1 MAQDKR
7 VFTGGMDK
15 DSDPRLIKNG
25 DYRDAL
31 NIRNISSSD
40 STSGSVENIEG
51 NTIVPNQ
58 KFIDETTQVIEVTPI
73 DNGNF
78 EFIELESNQTFK
90 SQKLIFSNKES
101 AGTPYSLEIAY
112 LDSAVGFNEGL
123 NSFISIG
130 SVYNWIGNVDQKKT
144 SQILYEM
151 FGPGSPLSSFTIPD
165 ITTGNSITIQA
176 ELNFEEN
183 TALSGN
189 TFIVTL
195 KTTQAGSDFLI
206 QAYGGQSG
214 INAGGEPFAS
224 SGSDFSINDTEDL
237 GDGIEVNYEE
247 SFDSVVGV
255 DTNVDDDDV
264 VFGGATPIPV
274 GATEYELS
282 IEGSQPINN
291 STEPDNNVNIFSWT
305 QVGEGDSPD
314 DYLVE
319 TFLDLDEIKNNFGSG
334 GDFAFDA
341 NQDSFSQAFTDAIS
355 EDKFN
360 HVLIDGGAG
369 STTTVGLIKT
379 DFSSNTKLEGL
390 NSGGARNNSG
400 SVAYSQLEYYYN
412 NTEVVEGDGFS
423 ISQGTLTFSGE
434 DVLADNSYILKSPII
449 RNKNYK
455 ISFTVNGL
463 EAIGKSFTLKSGNTD
478 IGTSNSNGN
487 NEFLFTPSG
496 NSSVIYLSFDSN
508 FSASDSFTITNL
520 RLFLEDVPVSKL
532 SIKLACLNTF
542 KFNLAFATSES
553 ELRDSLSRGNYDIKK
568 DSWYPGTSIEL
579 VNRSFGEGETG
590 PTGVDLIG
598 LQASLD
604 AALATIDDLNLQITN
619 LKSSH
624 DAELASLN
632 LQLADATDNADQIT
646 IELDTANQLN
656 TVLQNNLSQIYT
668 SYTTLVNTTNNLTG
682 GTITPVVPLA
692 EVAGSLSIINS
703 ALTAYS
709 DSITSTDSVLAQQV
723 QTLTEQ
729 NDDLTAELHAIA
741 VQLSDTDE
749 AVVNISGAITKLQS
763 DLNTANISIRE
774 LNVQIDAITP
784 EDGVSQA
791 DVDAVQE
798 LLDAVVPED
807 GITQADVDAIQSQ
820 LDAVI
825 AGAELAAAAA
835 ATALLAAQD
844 NLADEATILSL
855 TTERDD
861 ALAEVAVQEAL
872 VKSAQD
878 SLNTAIE
885 TNLSLNAVNISLTAQ
900 LAQYNAVGLE
910 DGISQADV
918 DAAVAG
924 ANVISALA
932 LANLQDDLD
941 AAEENNGVSDATI
954 ASLNTQLDDA
964 KQQAA
969 DALIAEA
976 TDLETIFLQSQATIS
991 DLRTN
996 YNEQK
1001 IKLEEVKTES
1011 LSSDVRT
1018 RISQQIGIL
1027 NSQVDFIDDYN
1038 ASKPTDTVSSFS
1050 DFSDASTT
1058 NLTATGD
1065 ASIDYSNPSGADL
1078 NYTST
1083 SGHIFFDNRDNSFLP
1098 IYSGKTVTVS
1108 IKFSSI
1114 VGSFLVRVFRNHSQG
1129 AHSFNLID
1137 TSEGKNPGVSNTDT
1151 LTFTFNS
1158 GENFQ
1163 SIKISPLN
1171 LRDHSGV
1178 IESFSVSYLSDD
1190 GLVVTRPNIINISTL
1205 FSNLATN
1212 NLDLSDEPLIDAL
1225 DEYADEVTLLNDNV
1239 NIYTTTLGALHN
1251 NLSSLQTA
1259 TQDSINELGIISS
1272 ISQAD
1277 IDEAVSN
1284 FNSEEF
1290 TLTQQIES
1298 LTNLVTLLTQ
1308 QIEEFEPEAGES
1320 DKWLFTFNGGIPM
1333 HITDHGGGT
1342 TDDYGDWWL
1351 KIKST
1356 SGLTK
1361 DSPFSITND
1370 LIKTHISYDEDAMFL
1385 PIVNFK
1391 TATSKFLRN
1400 LEPSDVQFISAGTS
1414 RLLKFAIQLQNYNS
1428 HDGNIVSYNENL
1440 IDANDNFISP
1450 PSSFIFP
1457 FSLESTTSYLKITIL
1472 NQDFNDLHETND
1484 LNQKFIKNQ
1493 GEQSL
1498 HTNTDFLNQEN
1509 VTSGLQVKI
1518 ETLDSNSEWEF
1529 TVLNSLNTTSLTIND
1544 PTKVLNV
1551 ANDNTRNK
1559 YTWST
1564 ISNRYPI
1571 ANSLNYKIYFEQLQ
1585 QSSSSS
1591 IDNDSSQSRSSSVE
1605 SFVSRASLPSYS
1617 MASVKPSEALIYP
1630 SRSSDII
1637 LNKSRD
1643 RAPNLSSYNLGAKK
1657 YIKNTLL
1664 QKTIVKSNL
1673 SSKYSCIGTYEDK
1686 PKNSIYYLV
1695 HDNSSNNYDC
1705 ILEYSLIDDK
1715 VRTVYQDGRVGS
1727 DGLTENI
1734 LNFSNDKA
1742 ITGVNK
1748 IDDILYWTDD
1758 LNRPRK
1764 INVELAKK
1772 NEVNIDNALKFEEIY
1787 YNGNSSSAFIT
1798 YDDSSLKNKFRIGD
1812 VIYTQAIS
1820 GGPTSYNGYAK
1831 VTGIVRKMGSGVKFT
1846 TTNNSNQVTSSSDL
1860 SNVLD
1865 PGEFIGIMF
1874 ENFPYYYQVESISG
1888 TTITTVQ
1895 PVIFTV
1901 NNTSPLSLPNENNAG
1916 ALLTDCPF
1924 LESFSEL
1931 PGILMFADPSDAY
1944 SPLISFGGYEDKM
1957 RYLDVIK
1964 HQPYNRPIITPE
1976 TDSSYKHNNI
1986 LDNLFQFKYRYVHHD
2001 NENTSYS
2008 GISDVIIDD
2017 EFARNTPL
2025 KFSEYSKTANNL
2037 KVGYVDAISDV
2048 KKIEIVARKGND
2060 GEFFLVD
2067 TVQNNFI
2074 KYLKVLKNELIVGP
2088 EFYFDVTSSKIN
2100 FKNNGV
2106 YPFVDKAESDKLFDA
2121 VPKLAK
2127 AQTIISDNRLTYG
2140 NILEGYDNTPLV
2152 MKSSFETDGKPKIE
2166 TTESSFL
2173 VYGNKTST
2181 SASDIITDLEAIGT
2195 SAAANTVVATELTGT
2210 SEPNIWE
2217 SGSGKNC
2224 KMHFYIDFD
2233 GMDLNDENS
2242 QHLDID
2248 IGFEVHRRSSAV
2260 DLIDGKSKK
2269 RAARFA
2275 MNIDI
2280 TGFDSINQVRNEIIS
2295 QFEADNWEGGTRMH
2309 DGDPGEANMEDCSKD
2324 EGGESQIQCSLSG
2337 ATRIDV
2343 YWKQKDNKDDPNGAG
2358 AVSWG
2363 DWERVKQKAK
2373 VKFLSGAPGIS
2384 SFKTGAFHD
2393 FGIAYFD
2400 ETNRCSF
2407 VNTSPDFGNVPLQD
2421 EFEDE
2426 EVSVNLNGTRLY
2438 NKFPTEIGPELGQ
2451 SSGVKFEIY
2460 NRPPKWAT
2468 SYQFVYA
2475 GNTSVD
2481 EFMQVTIPHVIP
2493 GSGGGDTQMYLSL
2506 QSLKSHK
2513 SSYTESTSSL
2523 VDFDVA
2529 DGDRIRFISCKIGN
2543 ERKRFTTYLDF
2554 EITGFDLYSEED
2566 QNVDGN
2572 PIDVPTGAGGFYITI
2587 PNPGSQTVELDDGS
2601 TVSLNHSGFSLDGS
2615 GYDLL
2620 IAEIYRPRKTQ
2631 SPENLVYN
2639 EIGDRYA
2646 IGSAGTPQRYHD
2658 GDTAQNPDY
2667 FTSKEVNTEVSLV
2680 PAVIRID
2687 SGDVYMKARTMF
2699 TIKDGSTFESFACE
2713 DYFLNDFHHTNHY
2726 DKGRINVINTNAAER
2741 RLDTSVYYSETYSST
2756 GSINGLS
2763 SFNLA
2768 NVPYFDYNK
2777 EFGSIQSLKNSDNDL
2792 IIFHE
2797 SKVGRVLVKSDILN
2811 TASGT
2816 GLVSLS
2822 NEVISNYANLYSG
2835 QFGCGLN
2842 PESIVRH
2849 GNKFYFAD
2857 IKRGAVLRLSAD
2869 GLTVISDYGMKDYF
2883 RDIGEMYIKYNPDK
2897 IKTFE
2902 DSNINK
2908 DGSPYLLIGGYD
2920 PKYDEYVLTIP
2931 TIESPRGAYNSGNS
2945 SNANKW
2951 SESISNW
2958 DNVTSLVNLST
2969 DETIFNAVTLAFS
2982 EGTNR
2987 WTSFYSFIPEFYSK
3001 INKQFVSF
3009 KQGRIYRHNDS
3020 DVYSRG
3026 NSDFNKFY
3034 GHNNLSYIDFVFN
3047 AEPSSVKTYNA
3058 IGLESDTKFITGM
3071 FTNMGQYYGNYDDVI
3086 TTSISFKKVDGIIYL
3101 DGSNKIVGTN
3111 TRFYESVSPGD
3122 LVRVFGYTKKD
3133 YLGKDFIV
3141 SKVISNNLIEVNE
3154 PTQMKAKNSYML
3166 VIDYKSKEGIQ
3177 YSDIPFAGSSYDSM
3191 LDENQFG
3198 DGSEIQGVGSA
3209 SSFSELNNN
3218 VTLTG
3223 SLLNVVDIN
3232 NTMNSIDMISG
3243 AEYAIFSISNN
3254 SNFNVLYSDNSLQT
3268 SDNYVGS
3275 VFKYNF
3281 TQIPTGEV
3289 KVIPTT
3295 YKLYLKQTDNK
3306 TVFLGYI
3313 YASSTSSLS
3322 FLKSP
3327 NYNDVDPTKGFLF
3340 VVKSGSVEG
3349 ERMKGS
3355 YMRTILATN
3364 SQQSKSKFNLYAA
3377 NADIDKSELSNR

>member
-1 MAQDKR
+1 
-7 VFTGGMDK
+7 
-15 DSDPRLIKNG
+15 
-25 DYRDAL
+25 
-31 NIRNISSSD
+31 
-40 STSGSVENIEG
+40 
-51 NTIVPNQ
+51 
-58 KFIDETTQVIEVTPI
+58 
-73 DNGNF
+73 
-78 EFIELESNQTFK
+78 
-90 SQKLIFSNKES
+90 
-101 AGTPYSLEIAY
+101 
-112 LDSAVGFNEGL
+112 
-123 NSFISIG
+123 
-130 SVYNWIGNVDQKKT
+130 
-144 SQILYEM
+144 M

-176 ELNFEEN
+176 ELDFEEN

-189 TFIVTL
+189 IFTVTL
-195 KTTQAGSDFLI
+195 KTTQAGSEFLF
-206 QAYGGQSG
+206 QAYGGQLG
-214 INAGGEPFAS
+214 INAGGESLAIAS
-224 SGSDFSINDTEDL
+224 NNFSIGDTETL
-237 GDGIEVNYEE
+237 GDGIQVDYEV

-282 IEGSQPINN
+282 IEGVQPTDN
-291 STEPDNNVNIFSWT
+291 SIEPENNVNIFSWT

-379 DFSSNTKLEGL
+379 DFSSNTKLEGI

-423 ISQGTLTFSGE
+423 ISEGTLTFSGE

-449 RNKNYK
+449 RNKSYK
-455 ISFTVNGL
+455 ILFTVNGL

-478 IGTSNSNGN
+478 IGTSNSNGS
-487 NEFLFTPSG
+487 NEFLFTSSG

-542 KFNLAFATSES
+542 KFNLAFAASES
-553 ELRDSLSRGNYDIKK
+553 ELRDSLSGGNYDNKI
-568 DSWYPGTSIEL
+568 DIWYPGTSIEL
-579 VNRSFGEGETG
+579 VNRSFGGGETG
-590 PTGVDLIG
+590 PTGVDLSE
-598 LQASLD
+598 LQASLLEAQETIVGLELEITNLNSD
-604 AALATIDDLNLQITN
+604 HTAALAELQTKLDL
-619 LKSSH
+619 
-624 DAELASLN
+624 
-632 LQLADATDNADQIT
+632 ATDDAAQIA
-646 IELDTANQLN
+646 IELDAAVAANTALA
-656 TVLQNNLSQIYT
+656 TNLGQIYT
-668 SYTTLVNTTNNLTG
+668 SYTTLVNTTNDLTG
-682 GTITPVVPLA
+682 GLITAQSNVTALA
-692 EVAGSLSIINS
+692 LSQINE

-709 DSITSTDSVLAQQV
+709 DSVTSTNSELAQQV
-723 QTLTEQ
+723 ESLTQENTLLNQ
-729 NDDLTAELHAIA
+729 QLDDIA
-741 VQLSDTDE
+741 LQLSDTDE
-749 AVVNISGAITKLQS
+749 AVVNISDAISQLQS
-763 DLNTANISIRE
+763 DLDRANIRINE
-774 LNVQIDAITP
+774 LNDNIAAITP
-784 EDGVSQA
+784 EDGITQA
-791 DVDAVQE
+791 DVDAVQA

-807 GITQADVDAIQSQ
+807 GITQANVDAVEQQ
-820 LDAVI
+820 LADAI
-825 AGAELAAAAA
+825 KAAEDAAEAAAAA
-835 ATALLAAQD
+835 LLEAQD
-844 NLADEATILSL
+844 NSVTDAEEIDRLQGLL
-855 TTERDD
+855 DD
-861 ALAEVAVQEAL
+861 ANEEVSIQEGLVNTAALALNAQIEANGTLDDLNTQLEAEVADLQL
-872 VKSAQD
+872 VI
-878 SLNTAIE
+878 LEN
-885 TNLSLNAVNISLTAQ
+885 
-900 LAQYNAVGLE
+900 GL
-910 DGISQADV
+910 SQADV
-918 DAAVAG
+918 DAAVAA
-924 ANVISALA
+924 ANVISAEA
-932 LANLQDDLD
+932 LAALQDDLD
-941 AAEENNGVSDATI
+941 TAEANNGVSDATI
-954 ASLNTQLDDA
+954 ASLETELDSV
-964 KQQAA
+964 KLQAA
-969 DALIAEA
+969 NALIAQA
-976 TDLETIFLQSQATIS
+976 SDIETIFLESQDTIS
-991 DLRTN
+991 NLTTN
-996 YNEQK
+996 YNNQK

-1011 LSSDVRT
+1011 LSSDVST
-1018 RISQQIGIL
+1018 RISEQIGIL
-1027 NSQVDFIDDYN
+1027 NSQVGLISDYN
-1038 ASKPTDTVSSFS
+1038 ASKPTTIDTVNNDN
-1050 DFSDASTT
+1050 DFSDSLSS
-1058 NLTATGD
+1058 NLIVRRGQ
-1065 ASIDYSNPSGADL
+1065 IDYNNPIGADITHTGGNAIL
-1078 NYTST
+1078 VFNNLSR
-1083 SGHIFFDNRDNSFLP
+1083 IIPNS
-1098 IYSGKTVTVS
+1098 KTVTINFQFSTLGLYS
-1108 IKFSSI
+1108 IYTLYVIRRAEDGTIYYNRIHLSNNS
-1114 VGSFLVRVFRNHSQG
+1114 
-1129 AHSFNLID
+1129 
-1137 TSEGKNPGVSNTDT
+1137 TSYQIGNTNSHT
-1151 LTFTFNS
+1151 VTFNS
-1158 GENFQ
+1158 GAEGFDE
-1163 SIKISPLN
+1163 ILLYKTADGADVISKFN
-1171 LRDHSGV
+1171 
-1178 IESFSVSYLSDD
+1178 VSYVGLS
-1190 GLVVTRPNIINISTL
+1190 VTTTDIIDISTL
-1205 FSNLATN
+1205 FSSLATGNLSLN
-1212 NLDLSDEPLIDAL
+1212 NDALIDAL
-1225 DEYADEVTLLNDNV
+1225 DENHQADIEILNANV
-1239 NIYTTTLGALHN
+1239 VNYTTTLGALHD
-1251 NLSSLQTA
+1251 NLSSLQIA
-1259 TQDSINELGIISS
+1259 TQASINELGIISS

-1277 IDEAVSN
+1277 IDEAVLN
-1284 FNSEEF
+1284 FNSDEF
-1290 TLTQQIES
+1290 TLTQQIQS
-1298 LTNLVTLLTQ
+1298 LSDLVTLLTQ
-1308 QIEEFEPEAGES
+1308 QIDSLEPRGN
-1320 DKWLFTFNGGIPM
+1320 KWLFTLSGGAPVEKSIDFSDTKYQNLYLR
-1333 HITDHGGGT
+1333 ITNSNTDYTPSINALGGDLSGSINLNLSRAT
-1342 TDDYGDWWL
+1342 TGYSDGREQAKVGVGSNQFL
-1351 KIKST
+1351 T
-1356 SGLTK
+1356 SGSDLVSFTSDLSKYEGITIIDEDFQNISSGDVMQSPISFKPTFVDSEGNTVQLDITLLNYDISNLIAFAPYTSGTQYIAVNRGNVNLTRETSYLTNEGI
-1361 DSPFSITND
+1361 DNGYQFTVQDVNEVGGWEFSIVDFQGNSLKEFSNID
-1370 LIKTHISYDEDAMFL
+1370 QESFGILVDSNEDYSWNFSNVNHISYSTSANYQLHFEQIEVED
-1385 PIVNFK
+1385 
-1391 TATSKFLRN
+1391 
-1400 LEPSDVQFISAGTS
+1400 
-1414 RLLKFAIQLQNYNS
+1414 
-1428 HDGNIVSYNENL
+1428 
-1440 IDANDNFISP
+1440 
-1450 PSSFIFP
+1450 
-1457 FSLESTTSYLKITIL
+1457 
-1472 NQDFNDLHETND
+1472 
-1484 LNQKFIKNQ
+1484 
-1493 GEQSL
+1493 
-1498 HTNTDFLNQEN
+1498 
-1509 VTSGLQVKI
+1509 
-1518 ETLDSNSEWEF
+1518 NSETENN
-1529 TVLNSLNTTSLTIND
+1529 NS
-1544 PTKVLNV
+1544 
-1551 ANDNTRNK
+1551 A
-1559 YTWST
+1559 
-1564 ISNRYPI
+1564 
-1571 ANSLNYKIYFEQLQ
+1571 
-1585 QSSSSS
+1585 
-1591 IDNDSSQSRSSSVE
+1591 QSRSSSVE

-1673 SSKYSCIGTYEDK
+1673 SSEYSCIGTYEDK

-1695 HDNSSNNYDC
+1695 HDNSSNHYDC

-1787 YNGNSSSAFIT
+1787 YNGSSSSAFIS
-1798 YDDSSLKNKFRIGD
+1798 YNDSSLKNDFRIGD

-1831 VTGIVRKMGSGVKFT
+1831 VTGIVRKMGSSVKFS

-1860 SNVLD
+1860 SNILD

-1874 ENFPYYYQVESISG
+1874 NNFPYYYQVESISG

-1895 PVIFTV
+1895 PVVFTV
-1901 NNTSPLSLPNENNAG
+1901 NDTSPLSLPNGNNAG

-1931 PGILMFADPSDAY
+1931 PGILMFADPSDSY

-1964 HQPYNRPIITPE
+1964 HQPYNRPSITPE

-2074 KYLKVLKNELIVGP
+2074 KYLKVLKNELIIVP
-2088 EFYFDVTSSKIN
+2088 EFYFDVTLSKIN

-2152 MKSSFETDGKPKIE
+2152 MRSSFETDGKPKIE
-2166 TTESSFL
+2166 TTESSLL

-2181 SASDIITDLEAIGT
+2181 SASDIITDLIATGA
-2195 SAAANTVVATELTGT
+2195 SAANTVVATELTGT

-2217 SGSGKNC
+2217 SGGGKNC

-2248 IGFEVHRRSSAV
+2248 IGFEVHRRSSVV

-2295 QFEADNWEGGTRMH
+2295 QFEANNWEGGTRMH

-2358 AVSWG
+2358 ADSWG

-2426 EVSVNLNGTRLY
+2426 EVPVNLNGTRLY

-2506 QSLKSHK
+2506 QSLKNHK

-2554 EITGFDLYSEED
+2554 EITGFDVYQSDTPAGED
-2566 QNVDGN
+2566 TQ
-2572 PIDVPTGAGGFYITI
+2572 PITTGAGEGGFYITM

-2646 IGSAGTPQRYHD
+2646 IGNAGTSQRYHN

-2667 FTSKEVNTEVSLV
+2667 FISKEVNTEVSLV

-2713 DYFLNDFHHTNHY
+2713 DYFLNDFHNTNHY
-2726 DKGRINVINTNAAER
+2726 DRGRINVINTNAAER

-2849 GNKFYFAD
+2849 GKKFYFAD

-2902 DSNINK
+2902 DSDVDK

-3086 TTSISFKKVDGIIYL
+3086 TTSISFKKVDGTIYL

-3122 LVRVFGYTKKD
+3122 LVRVFGYIKRD

-3154 PTQMKAKNSYML
+3154 PTQMKVKNSYML

-3209 SSFSELNNN
+3209 SSVSELNNN

-3313 YASSTSSLS
+3313 YASSTTSLS

>member
-7 VFTGGMDK
+7 IFTGGMDK

-58 KFIDETTQVIEVTPI
+58 KFIDEETQVIEVTPI
-73 DNGNF
+73 PGGNS
-78 EFIELESNQTFK
+78 EFIELDSNQTFQ
-90 SQKLIFSNKES
+90 SQKLIFSDKEGIN
-101 AGTPYSLEIAY
+101 APYSHQLYY
-112 LDSAVGFNEGL
+112 LDYTT
-123 NSFISIG
+123 NSFVAIG
-130 SVYNWIGNVDQKKT
+130 DTYNWIGNANQKKT

-151 FGPGSPLSSFTIPD
+151 FGPGSPLASFTIPD

-176 ELNFEEN
+176 ELDFEEN

-195 KTTQAGSDFLI
+195 KTTQAGGLFLF
-206 QAYGGQSG
+206 QSYGGITG
-214 INAGGEPFAS
+214 INAGGDPLAVS
-224 SGSDFSINDTEDL
+224 SNNFLISDTDVLGSSVQVE
-237 GDGIEVNYEE
+237 YE
-247 SFDSVVGV
+247 FDYNSVVGV

-264 VFGGATPIPV
+264 VFGGAIPIPV
-274 GATEYELS
+274 GATEYELI
-282 IEGSQPINN
+282 IEGSQPTDD

-314 DYLVE
+314 DFLVE

-341 NQDSFSQAFTDAIS
+341 NQDSFSQAFTDAII

-379 DFSSNTKLEGL
+379 DFSSNTKLEGI

-412 NTEVVEGDGFS
+412 NNEVVEGDGFS

-449 RNKNYK
+449 RNKSYK

-478 IGTSNSNGN
+478 IGNSTLNGS

-520 RLFLEDVPVSKL
+520 RLFLEDVSVSKL

-553 ELRDSLSRGNYDIKK
+553 ELRDSLSNGKYDIKK

-579 VNRSFGEGETG
+579 VNRSFGGGETG
-590 PTGVDLIG
+590 PTGVDLSE

-604 AALATIDDLNLQITN
+604 AALETIDSLGLQITN
-619 LKSSH
+619 LSSDH
-624 DAELASLN
+624 ATELADLN
-632 LQLADATDNADQIT
+632 QQLATANANAAQIA
-646 IELDTANQLN
+646 IELAAAQDANTALA
-656 TVLQNNLSQIYT
+656 TNLGQIYT

-682 GTITPVVPLA
+682 GLITAQSSVTVLA
-692 EVAGSLSIINS
+692 LSQINE

-709 DSITSTDSVLAQQV
+709 DSITSTDSELALEVQNLTQQN
-723 QTLTEQ
+723 TLLNQ
-729 NDDLTAELHAIA
+729 QLDAIA
-741 VQLSDTDE
+741 VQLSGTDE
-749 AVVNISGAITKLQS
+749 AVVNILGAITKLQN

-774 LNVQIDAITP
+774 LNAQIDAITP
-784 EDGVSQA
+784 DDGVSQA
-791 DVDAVQE
+791 DVDAVQA

-807 GITQADVDAIQSQ
+807 GITQANIDDIQSK
-820 LDAVI
+820 LDDEIKA
-825 AGAELAAAAA
+825 AEDAAEAAAE
-835 ATALLAAQD
+835 ALQDAQD
-844 NLADEATILSL
+844 NSADEAEIDRLEEL
-855 TTERDD
+855 LNAANNDV
-861 ALAEVAVQEAL
+861 LVQEGLVNTAGLAL
-872 VKSAQD
+872 NAQIAANGTLTD
-878 SLNTAIE
+878 LNT
-885 TNLSLNAVNISLTAQ
+885 Q
-900 LAQYNAVGLE
+900 LQADVADLQLVIPE

-918 DAAVAG
+918 DAAVVA
-924 ANVISALA
+924 ANVISAQA
-932 LANLQDDLD
+932 IANLQDDLD
-941 AAEENNGVSDATI
+941 AAQDNNGVSDATI
-954 ASLNTQLDDA
+954 ASLETELDSV

-976 TDLETIFLQSQATIS
+976 VDIETIFLESQDTIR
-991 DLRTN
+991 DLKTN
-996 YNEQK
+996 YNNQK
-1001 IKLEEVKTES
+1001 IKLKEVKTES
-1011 LSSDVRT
+1011 LSLDVST
-1018 RISQQIGIL
+1018 RISQQIGTL
-1027 NSQVDFIDDYN
+1027 NSQVGLIDDYN
-1038 ASKPTDTVSSFS
+1038 ASKPTDTFSSFS
-1050 DFSDASTT
+1050 DFSDALTT
-1058 NLTATGD
+1058 NLTTTGS
-1065 ASIDYSNPSGADL
+1065 ASIDYSNSSGADL
-1078 NYTST
+1078 NYTSA
-1083 SGHIFFDNRDNSFLP
+1083 SDQIFFDNRNNSFLP

-1114 VGSFLVRVFRNHSQG
+1114 VGSFLVHVLKNHSQST
-1129 AHSFNLID
+1129 ASWNLIN
-1137 TSEGKNPGVSNTDT
+1137 TTNSGGNSVRISNTDT
-1151 LTFTFNS
+1151 VTFTFNS

-1163 SIKISPLN
+1163 SIRITPLSW
-1171 LRDHSGV
+1171 RDHYAV
-1178 IESFSVSYLSDD
+1178 IESFSVSYLNDD
-1190 GLVVTRPNIINISTL
+1190 GLVVTRPNIIDISTL
-1205 FSNLATN
+1205 FSSLATN
-1212 NLDLSDEPLIDAL
+1212 NLALSNEPLIDAL
-1225 DEYADEVTLLNDNV
+1225 DENHQADIEILNGNV
-1239 NIYTTTLGALHN
+1239 ATYTTTLGALHT

-1259 TQDSINELGIISS
+1259 TQASINELGIISY
-1272 ISQAD
+1272 ISQEQ
-1277 IDEAVSN
+1277 IDEAVLN

-1298 LTNLVTLLTQ
+1298 LSNLVILLTQ
-1308 QIEEFEPEAGES
+1308 QIDSLEPRGN
-1320 DKWLFTFNGGIPM
+1320 KWLFTLSGNAPVEKNIDWSDLKYQDLYLRITNSNTDYTPSIDALSGNLSGSINLNLTRATTGYGPGREGAKNGVDSNAFDTSGSELVQFT
-1333 HITDHGGGT
+1333 TDLSRYEGGT
-1342 TDDYGDWWL
+1342 IIDDDFQNTSSGSVMQSPISFKPTFVDSEGKTVQLDITLLNYDISNL
-1351 KIKST
+1351 IK
-1356 SGLTK
+1356 LE
-1361 DSPFSITND
+1361 PFSSGTQYIATNRGD
-1370 LIKTHISYDEDAMFL
+1370 
-1385 PIVNFK
+1385 VNL
-1391 TATSKFLRN
+1391 TR
-1400 LEPSDVQFISAGTS
+1400 E
-1414 RLLKFAIQLQNYNS
+1414 
-1428 HDGNIVSYNENL
+1428 
-1440 IDANDNFISP
+1440 
-1450 PSSFIFP
+1450 
-1457 FSLESTTSYLKITIL
+1457 TSYLTNEEINNGYQFTVQDINEVGGWEFSIVDVQGNSLKEFSNTEQESFGIL
-1472 NQDFNDLHETND
+1472 
-1484 LNQKFIKNQ
+1484 
-1493 GEQSL
+1493 
-1498 HTNTDFLNQEN
+1498 
-1509 VTSGLQVKI
+1509 V
-1518 ETLDSNSEWEF
+1518 DSNEDYSWNF
-1529 TVLNSLNTTSLTIND
+1529 NNVNNPSYSTS
-1544 PTKVLNV
+1544 
-1551 ANDNTRNK
+1551 AN
-1559 YTWST
+1559 YQ
-1564 ISNRYPI
+1564 
-1571 ANSLNYKIYFEQLQ
+1571 LHFEQ
-1585 QSSSSS
+1585 
-1591 IDNDSSQSRSSSVE
+1591 IEVEDNYETENNNSAQSRSGSVE

-1617 MASVKPSEALIYP
+1617 MASIKPSEALIYP

-1673 SSKYSCIGTYEDK
+1673 SSEYSCIGTYEDK

-1695 HDNSSNNYDC
+1695 HDNSFNNYDC

-1727 DGLTENI
+1727 NGIAENI

-1772 NEVNIDNALKFEEIY
+1772 NEVNIDNAIKFEEIY
-1787 YNGNSSSAFIT
+1787 YNGSSSSAFIS
-1798 YDDSSLKNKFRIGD
+1798 YDDSSLKNDFRIGD

-1820 GGPTSYNGYAK
+1820 GGPKFYNGYAK
-1831 VTGIVRKMGSGVKFT
+1831 VTGIVRKMDSGVKFS
-1846 TTNNSNQVTSSSDL
+1846 TTNNSNQVTSNSDL
-1860 SNVLD
+1860 SNVLK

-1874 ENFPYYYQVESISG
+1874 ENFPYYYQVESVSS

-1901 NNTSPLSLPNENNAG
+1901 SNTSPLSLPDGNNAG

-1964 HQPYNRPIITPE
+1964 HQPYNRPSITPE

-2008 GISDVIIDD
+2008 GISNIIIDD

-2025 KFSEYSKTANNL
+2025 KFSEYNKTNNNL

-2074 KYLKVLKNELIVGP
+2074 KYLKVLKNELIIEP

-2181 SASDIITDLEAIGT
+2181 SASDIITDLVATDT

-2217 SGSGKNC
+2217 SGGSKNC
-2224 KMHFYIDFD
+2224 KMHFYIDLT
-2233 GMDLNDENS
+2233 GMDLNNENS

-2248 IGFEVHRRSSAV
+2248 IGFEVHRRSGA
-2260 DLIDGKSKK
+2260 GNSKK

-2343 YWKQKDNKDDPNGAG
+2343 YWKQKDNKDDPNGEG
-2358 AVSWG
+2358 ALSWSN
-2363 DWERVKQKAK
+2363 WERVEQRAK

-2407 VNTSPDFGNVPLQD
+2407 VNTSPDFGINVPLQD

-2426 EVSVNLNGTRLY
+2426 ELSINLNGTRLY

-2460 NRPPKWAT
+2460 NRPPEWAT

-2554 EITGFDLYSEED
+2554 EITGFDVYQSNTVAGED
-2566 QNVDGN
+2566 TQPIATGDGE
-2572 PIDVPTGAGGFYITI
+2572 GGFYITI
-2587 PNPGSQTVELDDGS
+2587 PNPGSEIVVLDDGS
-2601 TVSLNHSGFSLDGS
+2601 NVSLNHSGFSLDGS

-2646 IGSAGTPQRYHD
+2646 IGNAGEGSRYHD
-2658 GDTAQNPDY
+2658 GDTAQNFDY

-2680 PAVIRID
+2680 PAVIRIN

-2756 GSINGLS
+2756 GSVNGLS

-2849 GNKFYFAD
+2849 GKKFYFAD
-2857 IKRGAVLRLSAD
+2857 IKRGAILRLSTD

-2883 RDIGEMYIKYNPDK
+2883 RDIGEMYVKYNPDK

-2902 DSNINK
+2902 DSEISQG
-2908 DGSPYLLIGGYD
+2908 GSPYLLIGGYD

-2931 TIESPRGAYNSGNS
+2931 TIESPRGAHNSGNS

-2951 SESISNW
+2951 SDSVNNW
-2958 DNVTSLVNLST
+2958 DNVTSLVNLSA

-2987 WTSFYSFIPEFYSK
+2987 WTSFYSFIPEFYAK

-3020 DVYSRG
+3020 DLYSRG
-3026 NSDFNKFY
+3026 NSQFNKFY

-3086 TTSISFKKVDGIIYL
+3086 TTSISFKKVDGTVTNFGGNNEII
-3101 DGSNKIVGTN
+3101 GNN
-3111 TRFYESVSPGD
+3111 TEFYESVSPGD
-3122 LVRVFGYTKKD
+3122 LVRVFGIAKEG
-3133 YLGKDFIV
+3133 YLSKDFIV
-3141 SKVISNNLIEVNE
+3141 SKVISNNLITVNE
-3154 PTQMKAKNSYML
+3154 PVKMEFVDSYML
-3166 VIDYKSKEGIQ
+3166 VIDYKSKEGVQ
-3177 YSDIPFAGSSYDSM
+3177 YSNIPFAGSSYDSTG
-3191 LDENQFG
+3191 DENQFG

-3209 SSFSELNNN
+3209 KSFSDSPNNN
-3218 VTLTG
+3218 YA
-3223 SLLNVVDIN
+3223 SLNGPNLNTVDFNKPID
-3232 NTMNSIDMISG
+3232 SVDMISG
-3243 AEYAIFSISNN
+3243 AQYSLFSKSDN
-3254 SNFNVLYSDNSLQT
+3254 SNFNVKYSDYTLQE

-3275 VFKYNF
+3275 VFMSNF
-3281 TQIPTGEV
+3281 PQTPTGDV
-3289 KVIPTT
+3289 KVISTN
-3295 YKLYLKQTDNK
+3295 YKLYLKKSSNNE

-3313 YASSTSSLS
+3313 FDSLPDKLR

-3327 NYNDVDPTKGFLF
+3327 NYEGADPTKGFLF

-3364 SQQSKSKFNLYAA
+3364 LNQSKSKFNLYAA
-3377 NADIDKSELSNR
+3377 NADVDKSELSNR

>member
-58 KFIDETTQVIEVTPI
+58 KFIDEETQVIEVTPI
-73 DNGNF
+73 DGGNS
-78 EFIELESNQTFK
+78 EIIELESNQTFQ
-90 SQKLIFSNKES
+90 SQKLIFTNKES
-101 AGTPYSLEIAY
+101 AGAPYSHKLYY
-112 LDSAVGFNEGL
+112 LDGTTNIFVA
-123 NSFISIG
+123 IG
-130 SVYNWIGNVDQKKT
+130 DTYNWIGNVDQKKT

-176 ELNFEEN
+176 ELDFEEN

-189 TFIVTL
+189 IFTVTL
-195 KTTQAGSDFLI
+195 KTTQAGSEFLF
-206 QAYGGQSG
+206 QAYGGQLG
-214 INAGGEPFAS
+214 INAGGESLAIAS
-224 SGSDFSINDTEDL
+224 NNFSIGDTETL
-237 GDGIEVNYEE
+237 GDGIQVDYEV

-282 IEGSQPINN
+282 IEGVQPTDN
-291 STEPDNNVNIFSWT
+291 SIEPENNVNIFSWT

-379 DFSSNTKLEGL
+379 DFSSNTKLEGI

-423 ISQGTLTFSGE
+423 ISEGTLTFSGE

-449 RNKNYK
+449 RNKSYK
-455 ISFTVNGL
+455 ILFTVNGL

-478 IGTSNSNGN
+478 IGTSNSNGS
-487 NEFLFTPSG
+487 NEFLFTSSG

-542 KFNLAFATSES
+542 KFNLAFAASES
-553 ELRDSLSRGNYDIKK
+553 ELRDSLSGGNYDNKI
-568 DSWYPGTSIEL
+568 DIWYPGTSIEL
-579 VNRSFGEGETG
+579 VNRSFGGGETG
-590 PTGVDLIG
+590 PTGVDLSE
-598 LQASLD
+598 LQASLLEAQETIVGLELEITNLNSD
-604 AALATIDDLNLQITN
+604 HTAALAELQTKLDL
-619 LKSSH
+619 
-624 DAELASLN
+624 
-632 LQLADATDNADQIT
+632 ATDDAAQIA
-646 IELDTANQLN
+646 IELDAAVAANTALA
-656 TVLQNNLSQIYT
+656 TNLGQIYT
-668 SYTTLVNTTNNLTG
+668 SYTTLVNTTNDLTG
-682 GTITPVVPLA
+682 GLITAQSNVTALA
-692 EVAGSLSIINS
+692 LSQINE

-709 DSITSTDSVLAQQV
+709 DSVTSTNSELAQQV
-723 QTLTEQ
+723 ESLTQENTLLNQ
-729 NDDLTAELHAIA
+729 QLDDIA
-741 VQLSDTDE
+741 LQLSDTDE
-749 AVVNISGAITKLQS
+749 AVVNISDAISQLQS
-763 DLNTANISIRE
+763 DLDRANIRINE
-774 LNVQIDAITP
+774 LNDNIAAITP
-784 EDGVSQA
+784 EDGITQA
-791 DVDAVQE
+791 DVDAVQA

-807 GITQADVDAIQSQ
+807 GITQANVDAVEQQ
-820 LDAVI
+820 LADAI
-825 AGAELAAAAA
+825 KAAEDAAEAAAAA
-835 ATALLAAQD
+835 LLEAQD
-844 NLADEATILSL
+844 NSVTDAEEIDRLQGLL
-855 TTERDD
+855 DD
-861 ALAEVAVQEAL
+861 ANEEVSIQEGLVNTAALALNAQIEANGTLDDLNTQLEAEVADLQL
-872 VKSAQD
+872 VI
-878 SLNTAIE
+878 LEN
-885 TNLSLNAVNISLTAQ
+885 
-900 LAQYNAVGLE
+900 GL
-910 DGISQADV
+910 SQADV
-918 DAAVAG
+918 DAAVAA
-924 ANVISALA
+924 ANVISAEA
-932 LANLQDDLD
+932 LAALQDDLD
-941 AAEENNGVSDATI
+941 TAEANNGVSDATI
-954 ASLNTQLDDA
+954 ASLETELDSV
-964 KQQAA
+964 KLQAA
-969 DALIAEA
+969 NALIAQA
-976 TDLETIFLQSQATIS
+976 SDIETIFLESQDTIS
-991 DLRTN
+991 NLTTN
-996 YNEQK
+996 YNNQK

-1011 LSSDVRT
+1011 LSSDVST
-1018 RISQQIGIL
+1018 RISEQIGIL
-1027 NSQVDFIDDYN
+1027 NSQVGLISDYN
-1038 ASKPTDTVSSFS
+1038 ASKPTTIDTVNNDN
-1050 DFSDASTT
+1050 DFSDSLSS
-1058 NLTATGD
+1058 NLIVRRGQ
-1065 ASIDYSNPSGADL
+1065 IDYNNPIGADITHTGGNAIL
-1078 NYTST
+1078 VFNNLSR
-1083 SGHIFFDNRDNSFLP
+1083 IIPNS
-1098 IYSGKTVTVS
+1098 KTVTINFQFSTLGLYS
-1108 IKFSSI
+1108 IYTLYVIRRAEDGTIYYNRIHLSNNS
-1114 VGSFLVRVFRNHSQG
+1114 
-1129 AHSFNLID
+1129 
-1137 TSEGKNPGVSNTDT
+1137 TSYQIGNTNSHT
-1151 LTFTFNS
+1151 VTFNS
-1158 GENFQ
+1158 GAEGFDE
-1163 SIKISPLN
+1163 ILLYKTADGADVISKFN
-1171 LRDHSGV
+1171 
-1178 IESFSVSYLSDD
+1178 VSYVGLS
-1190 GLVVTRPNIINISTL
+1190 VTTTDIIDISTL
-1205 FSNLATN
+1205 FSSLATGNLSLN
-1212 NLDLSDEPLIDAL
+1212 NDALIDAL
-1225 DEYADEVTLLNDNV
+1225 DENHQADIEILNANV
-1239 NIYTTTLGALHN
+1239 VNYTTTLGALHD
-1251 NLSSLQTA
+1251 NLSSLQIA
-1259 TQDSINELGIISS
+1259 TQASINELGIISS

-1277 IDEAVSN
+1277 IDEAVLN
-1284 FNSEEF
+1284 FNSDEF
-1290 TLTQQIES
+1290 TLTQQIQS
-1298 LTNLVTLLTQ
+1298 LSDLVTLLTQ
-1308 QIEEFEPEAGES
+1308 QIDSLEPRGN
-1320 DKWLFTFNGGIPM
+1320 KWLFTLSGGAPVEKSIDFSDTKYQNLYLR
-1333 HITDHGGGT
+1333 ITNSNTDYTPSINALGGDLSGSINLNLSRAT
-1342 TDDYGDWWL
+1342 TGYSDGREQAKVGVGSNQFL
-1351 KIKST
+1351 T
-1356 SGLTK
+1356 SGSDLVSFTSDLSKYEGITIIDEDFQNISSGDVMQSPISFKPTFVDSEGNTVQLDITLLNYDISNLIAFAPYTSGTQYIAVNRGNVNLTRETSYLTNEGI
-1361 DSPFSITND
+1361 DNGYQFTVQDVNEVGGWEFSIVDFQGNSLKEFSNIQQESFGILVD
-1370 LIKTHISYDEDAMFL
+1370 SNEDYSWNFSNVNHISYSTSANYQLHFEQIEVED
-1385 PIVNFK
+1385 
-1391 TATSKFLRN
+1391 
-1400 LEPSDVQFISAGTS
+1400 
-1414 RLLKFAIQLQNYNS
+1414 
-1428 HDGNIVSYNENL
+1428 
-1440 IDANDNFISP
+1440 
-1450 PSSFIFP
+1450 
-1457 FSLESTTSYLKITIL
+1457 
-1472 NQDFNDLHETND
+1472 
-1484 LNQKFIKNQ
+1484 
-1493 GEQSL
+1493 
-1498 HTNTDFLNQEN
+1498 
-1509 VTSGLQVKI
+1509 
-1518 ETLDSNSEWEF
+1518 NSETENN
-1529 TVLNSLNTTSLTIND
+1529 NS
-1544 PTKVLNV
+1544 
-1551 ANDNTRNK
+1551 A
-1559 YTWST
+1559 
-1564 ISNRYPI
+1564 
-1571 ANSLNYKIYFEQLQ
+1571 
-1585 QSSSSS
+1585 
-1591 IDNDSSQSRSSSVE
+1591 QSRSSSVE

-1673 SSKYSCIGTYEDK
+1673 SSEYSCIGTYEDK

-1695 HDNSSNNYDC
+1695 HDNSSNHYDC

-1787 YNGNSSSAFIT
+1787 YNGSSSSAFIS
-1798 YDDSSLKNKFRIGD
+1798 YNDSSLKNDFRIGD

-1831 VTGIVRKMGSGVKFT
+1831 VTGIVRKMGSSVKFS

-1860 SNVLD
+1860 SNILD

-1874 ENFPYYYQVESISG
+1874 NNFPYYYQVESISG

-1895 PVIFTV
+1895 PVVFTV
-1901 NNTSPLSLPNENNAG
+1901 NDTSPLSLPNGNNAG

-1931 PGILMFADPSDAY
+1931 PGILMFADPSDSY

-1964 HQPYNRPIITPE
+1964 HQPYNRPSITPE

-2074 KYLKVLKNELIVGP
+2074 KYLKVLKNELIIVP
-2088 EFYFDVTSSKIN
+2088 EFYFDVTLSKIN

-2152 MKSSFETDGKPKIE
+2152 MRSSFETDGKPKIE
-2166 TTESSFL
+2166 TTESSLL

-2181 SASDIITDLEAIGT
+2181 SASDIITDLIATGA
-2195 SAAANTVVATELTGT
+2195 SAANTVVATELTGT

-2217 SGSGKNC
+2217 SGGGKNC

-2248 IGFEVHRRSSAV
+2248 IGFEVHRRSSVV

-2295 QFEADNWEGGTRMH
+2295 QFEANNWEGGTRMH

-2358 AVSWG
+2358 ADSWG

-2426 EVSVNLNGTRLY
+2426 EVPVNLNGTRLY

-2506 QSLKSHK
+2506 QSLKNHK

-2554 EITGFDLYSEED
+2554 EITGFDVYQSDTPAGED
-2566 QNVDGN
+2566 TQ
-2572 PIDVPTGAGGFYITI
+2572 PITTGAGEGGFYITM

-2646 IGSAGTPQRYHD
+2646 IGNAGTSQRYHN

-2667 FTSKEVNTEVSLV
+2667 FISKEVNTEVSLV

-2713 DYFLNDFHHTNHY
+2713 DYFLNDFHNTNHY
-2726 DKGRINVINTNAAER
+2726 DRGRINVINTNAAER

-2849 GNKFYFAD
+2849 GKKFYFAD

-2902 DSNINK
+2902 DSDVDK

-3086 TTSISFKKVDGIIYL
+3086 TTSISFKKVDGTIYL

-3122 LVRVFGYTKKD
+3122 LVRVFGYIKRD

-3154 PTQMKAKNSYML
+3154 PTQMKVKNSYML

-3209 SSFSELNNN
+3209 SSVSELNNN

-3313 YASSTSSLS
+3313 YASSTTSLS

>member
-1 MAQDKR
+1 
-7 VFTGGMDK
+7 MDK

-58 KFIDETTQVIEVTPI
+58 KFIDEETQVIEVTPI
-73 DNGNF
+73 DGGNS
-78 EFIELESNQTFK
+78 EIIELESNQTFQ
-90 SQKLIFSNKES
+90 SQKLIFTNKES
-101 AGTPYSLEIAY
+101 AGAPYSHKLYY
-112 LDSAVGFNEGL
+112 LDGTTNIFVA
-123 NSFISIG
+123 IG
-130 SVYNWIGNVDQKKT
+130 DTYNWIGNVDQKKT

-176 ELNFEEN
+176 ELDFEEN

-189 TFIVTL
+189 IFTVTL
-195 KTTQAGSDFLI
+195 KTTQAGSEFLF
-206 QAYGGQSG
+206 QAYGGQLG
-214 INAGGEPFAS
+214 INAGGESLAIAS
-224 SGSDFSINDTEDL
+224 NNFSIGDTETL
-237 GDGIEVNYEE
+237 GDGIQVDYEV

-282 IEGSQPINN
+282 IEGVQPTDN
-291 STEPDNNVNIFSWT
+291 SIEPENNVNIFSWT

-379 DFSSNTKLEGL
+379 DFSSNTKLEGI

-423 ISQGTLTFSGE
+423 ISEGTLTFSGE

-449 RNKNYK
+449 RNKSYK
-455 ISFTVNGL
+455 ILFTVNGL

-478 IGTSNSNGN
+478 IGTSNSNGS
-487 NEFLFTPSG
+487 NEFLFTSSG

-542 KFNLAFATSES
+542 KFNLAFAASES
-553 ELRDSLSRGNYDIKK
+553 ELRDSLSGGNYDNKI
-568 DSWYPGTSIEL
+568 DIWYPGTSIEL
-579 VNRSFGEGETG
+579 VNRSFGGGETG
-590 PTGVDLIG
+590 PTGVDLSE
-598 LQASLD
+598 LQASLLEAQETIVGLELEITNLNSD
-604 AALATIDDLNLQITN
+604 HTAALAELQTKLDL
-619 LKSSH
+619 
-624 DAELASLN
+624 
-632 LQLADATDNADQIT
+632 ATDDAAQIA
-646 IELDTANQLN
+646 IELDAAVAANTALA
-656 TVLQNNLSQIYT
+656 TNLGQIYT
-668 SYTTLVNTTNNLTG
+668 SYTTLVNTTNDLTG
-682 GTITPVVPLA
+682 GLITAQSNVTALA
-692 EVAGSLSIINS
+692 LSQINE

-709 DSITSTDSVLAQQV
+709 DSVTSTNSELAQQV
-723 QTLTEQ
+723 ESLTQENTLLNQ
-729 NDDLTAELHAIA
+729 QLDDIA
-741 VQLSDTDE
+741 LQLSDTDE
-749 AVVNISGAITKLQS
+749 AVVNISDAISQLQS
-763 DLNTANISIRE
+763 DLDRANIRINE
-774 LNVQIDAITP
+774 LNDNIAAITP
-784 EDGVSQA
+784 EDGITQA
-791 DVDAVQE
+791 DVDAVQA

-807 GITQADVDAIQSQ
+807 GITQANVDAVEQQ
-820 LDAVI
+820 LADAI
-825 AGAELAAAAA
+825 KAAEDAAEAAAAA
-835 ATALLAAQD
+835 LLEAQD
-844 NLADEATILSL
+844 NSVTDAEEIDRLQGLL
-855 TTERDD
+855 DD
-861 ALAEVAVQEAL
+861 ANEEVSIQEGLVNTAALALNAQIEANGTLDDLNTQLEAEVADLQL
-872 VKSAQD
+872 VI
-878 SLNTAIE
+878 LEN
-885 TNLSLNAVNISLTAQ
+885 
-900 LAQYNAVGLE
+900 GL
-910 DGISQADV
+910 SQADV
-918 DAAVAG
+918 DAAVAA
-924 ANVISALA
+924 ANVISAEA
-932 LANLQDDLD
+932 LAALQDDLD
-941 AAEENNGVSDATI
+941 TAEANNGVSDATI
-954 ASLNTQLDDA
+954 ASLETELDSV
-964 KQQAA
+964 KLQAA
-969 DALIAEA
+969 NALIAQA
-976 TDLETIFLQSQATIS
+976 SDIETIFLESQDTIS
-991 DLRTN
+991 NLTTN
-996 YNEQK
+996 YNNQK

-1011 LSSDVRT
+1011 LSSDVST
-1018 RISQQIGIL
+1018 RISEQIGIL
-1027 NSQVDFIDDYN
+1027 NSQVGLISDYN
-1038 ASKPTDTVSSFS
+1038 ASKPTTIDTVNNDN
-1050 DFSDASTT
+1050 DFSDSLSS
-1058 NLTATGD
+1058 NLIVRRGQ
-1065 ASIDYSNPSGADL
+1065 IDYNNPIGADITHTGGNAIL
-1078 NYTST
+1078 VFNNLSR
-1083 SGHIFFDNRDNSFLP
+1083 IIPNS
-1098 IYSGKTVTVS
+1098 KTVTINFQFSTLGLYS
-1108 IKFSSI
+1108 IYTLYVIRRAEDGTIYYNRIHLSNNS
-1114 VGSFLVRVFRNHSQG
+1114 
-1129 AHSFNLID
+1129 
-1137 TSEGKNPGVSNTDT
+1137 TSYQIGNTNSHT
-1151 LTFTFNS
+1151 VTFNS
-1158 GENFQ
+1158 GAEGFDE
-1163 SIKISPLN
+1163 ILLYKTADGADVISKFN
-1171 LRDHSGV
+1171 
-1178 IESFSVSYLSDD
+1178 VSYVGLS
-1190 GLVVTRPNIINISTL
+1190 VTTTDIIDISTL
-1205 FSNLATN
+1205 FSSLATGNLSLN
-1212 NLDLSDEPLIDAL
+1212 NDALIDAL
-1225 DEYADEVTLLNDNV
+1225 DENHQADIEILNANV
-1239 NIYTTTLGALHN
+1239 VNYTTTLGALHD
-1251 NLSSLQTA
+1251 NLSSLQIA
-1259 TQDSINELGIISS
+1259 TQASINELGIISS

-1277 IDEAVSN
+1277 IDEAVLN
-1284 FNSEEF
+1284 FNSDEF
-1290 TLTQQIES
+1290 TLTQQIQS
-1298 LTNLVTLLTQ
+1298 LSDLVTLLTQ
-1308 QIEEFEPEAGES
+1308 QIDSLEPRGN
-1320 DKWLFTFNGGIPM
+1320 KWLFTLSGGAPVEKSIDFSDTKYQNLYLR
-1333 HITDHGGGT
+1333 ITNSNTDYTPSINALGGDLSGSINLNLSRAT
-1342 TDDYGDWWL
+1342 TGYSDGREQAKVGVGSNQFL
-1351 KIKST
+1351 T
-1356 SGLTK
+1356 SGSDLVSFTSDLSKYEGITIIDEDFQNISSGDVMQSPISFKPTFVDSEGNTVQLDITLLNYDISNLIAFAPYTSGTQYIAVNRGNVNLTRETSYLTNEGI
-1361 DSPFSITND
+1361 DNGYQFTVQDVNEVGGWEFSIVDFQGNSLKEFSNIQQESFGILVD
-1370 LIKTHISYDEDAMFL
+1370 SNEDYSWNFSNVNHISYSTSANYQLHFEQIEVED
-1385 PIVNFK
+1385 
-1391 TATSKFLRN
+1391 
-1400 LEPSDVQFISAGTS
+1400 
-1414 RLLKFAIQLQNYNS
+1414 
-1428 HDGNIVSYNENL
+1428 
-1440 IDANDNFISP
+1440 
-1450 PSSFIFP
+1450 
-1457 FSLESTTSYLKITIL
+1457 
-1472 NQDFNDLHETND
+1472 
-1484 LNQKFIKNQ
+1484 
-1493 GEQSL
+1493 
-1498 HTNTDFLNQEN
+1498 
-1509 VTSGLQVKI
+1509 
-1518 ETLDSNSEWEF
+1518 NSETENN
-1529 TVLNSLNTTSLTIND
+1529 NS
-1544 PTKVLNV
+1544 
-1551 ANDNTRNK
+1551 A
-1559 YTWST
+1559 
-1564 ISNRYPI
+1564 
-1571 ANSLNYKIYFEQLQ
+1571 
-1585 QSSSSS
+1585 
-1591 IDNDSSQSRSSSVE
+1591 QSRSSSVE

-1673 SSKYSCIGTYEDK
+1673 SSEYSCIGTYEDK

-1695 HDNSSNNYDC
+1695 HDNSSNHYDC

-1787 YNGNSSSAFIT
+1787 YNGSSSSAFIS
-1798 YDDSSLKNKFRIGD
+1798 YNDSSLKNDFRIGD

-1831 VTGIVRKMGSGVKFT
+1831 VTGIVRKMGSSVKFS

-1860 SNVLD
+1860 SNILD

-1874 ENFPYYYQVESISG
+1874 NNFPYYYQVESISG

-1895 PVIFTV
+1895 PVVFTV
-1901 NNTSPLSLPNENNAG
+1901 NDTSPLSLPNGNNAG

-1931 PGILMFADPSDAY
+1931 PGILMFADPSDSY

-1964 HQPYNRPIITPE
+1964 HQPYNRPSITPE

-2074 KYLKVLKNELIVGP
+2074 KYLKVLKNELIIVP
-2088 EFYFDVTSSKIN
+2088 EFYFDVTLSKIN

-2152 MKSSFETDGKPKIE
+2152 MRSSFETDGKPKIE
-2166 TTESSFL
+2166 TTESSLL

-2181 SASDIITDLEAIGT
+2181 SASDIITDLIATGA
-2195 SAAANTVVATELTGT
+2195 SAANTVVATELTGT

-2217 SGSGKNC
+2217 SGGGKNC

-2248 IGFEVHRRSSAV
+2248 IGFEVHRRSSVV

-2295 QFEADNWEGGTRMH
+2295 QFEANNWEGGTRMH

-2358 AVSWG
+2358 ADSWG

-2426 EVSVNLNGTRLY
+2426 EVPVNLNGTRLY

-2506 QSLKSHK
+2506 QSLKNHK

-2554 EITGFDLYSEED
+2554 EITGFDVYQSDTPAGED
-2566 QNVDGN
+2566 TQ
-2572 PIDVPTGAGGFYITI
+2572 PITTGAGEGGFYITM

-2646 IGSAGTPQRYHD
+2646 IGNAGTSQRYHN

-2667 FTSKEVNTEVSLV
+2667 FISKEVNTEVSLV

-2713 DYFLNDFHHTNHY
+2713 DYFLNDFHNTNHY
-2726 DKGRINVINTNAAER
+2726 DRGRINVINTNAAER

-2849 GNKFYFAD
+2849 GKKFYFAD

-2902 DSNINK
+2902 DSDVDK

-3086 TTSISFKKVDGIIYL
+3086 TTSISFKKVDGTIYL

-3122 LVRVFGYTKKD
+3122 LVRVFGYIKRD

-3154 PTQMKAKNSYML
+3154 PTQMKVKNSYML

-3209 SSFSELNNN
+3209 SSVSELNNN

-3313 YASSTSSLS
+3313 YASSTTSLS

>member
-1 MAQDKR
+1 MTQDKR

-58 KFIDETTQVIEVTPI
+58 KFIDEQTQVIEFTPI

-78 EFIELESNQTFK
+78 EFIELESNQTFQ
-90 SQKLIFSNKES
+90 SQKLIFSDKEGVN
-101 AGTPYSLEIAY
+101 APYSHQLYY
-112 LDSAVGFNEGL
+112 LDGTT
-123 NSFISIG
+123 NSFVAIG
-130 SVYNWIGNVDQKKT
+130 DTYNWIGNANQKKT
-144 SQILYEM
+144 SQVLYEM

-176 ELNFEEN
+176 ELDFEEN

-189 TFIVTL
+189 TFTVTL
-195 KTTQAGSDFLI
+195 ETTQAGAAFLF
-206 QAYGGQSG
+206 QSYGGQSG
-214 INAGGEPFAS
+214 LDAGGDLLAIDS
-224 SGSDFSINDTEDL
+224 NNFSISDIDVL
-237 GDGIEVNYEE
+237 GSAVQVEYE
-247 SFDSVVGV
+247 FDYNSVVGV

-282 IEGSQPINN
+282 IEGSQPTND
-291 STEPDNNVNIFSWT
+291 STEPNNNVNIFSWT
-305 QVGEGDSPD
+305 QVGVGNSSD
-314 DYLVE
+314 DFLVE

-379 DFSSNTKLEGL
+379 DFLSNTKLEGL
-390 NSGGARNNSG
+390 SSGGARNNPG

-449 RNKNYK
+449 RNKSYK

-478 IGTSNSNGN
+478 IGSPVNSNGN
-487 NEFLFTPSG
+487 NEVLFTPSG

-520 RLFLEDVPVSKL
+520 RLFLQDVPVSKL

-553 ELRDSLSRGNYDIKK
+553 ELRDSLSNGKYDLKK

-590 PTGVDLIG
+590 PTGVDLSD

-604 AALATIDDLNLQITN
+604 DALATIDELNLQISNNSIAHT
-619 LKSSH
+619 
-624 DAELASLN
+624 AELADLQADLLIATNSANDIQSELTAAQNANTALTTN
-632 LQLADATDNADQIT
+632 LG
-646 IELDTANQLN
+646 
-656 TVLQNNLSQIYT
+656 QIYI
-668 SYTTLVNTTNNLTG
+668 SYTNLVDKINALNQEAITEE
-682 GTITPVVPLA
+682 TIA
-692 EVAGSLSIINS
+692 EVLAITQDSFTAEAFNAINE

-709 DSITSTDSVLAQQV
+709 DSVTSTDSELNQTI
-723 QTLTEQ
+723 QTLTQENTLLNEQ
-729 NDDLTAELHAIA
+729 INAIA

-749 AVVNISGAITKLQS
+749 AVVDILGAITQLQS
-763 DLNTANISIRE
+763 DLDRANIRINE
-774 LNVQIDAITP
+774 LNAEIAAITP
-784 EDGVSQA
+784 EGSASQV
-791 DVDAVQE
+791 DIDAVQA
-798 LLDAVVPED
+798 LLDTVAPNDV
-807 GITQADVDAIQSQ
+807 ITQANIDDIQSQ

-825 AGAELAAAAA
+825 LGAELAAAAA

-844 NLADEATILSL
+844 NLADE
-855 TTERDD
+855 TEISRLEGELAD
-861 ALAEVAVQEAL
+861 ANDQVLVQQGL
-872 VKSAQD
+872 VKIAED
-878 SLNTAIE
+878 LY
-885 TNLSLNAVNISLTAQ
+885 TAQ
-900 LAQYNAVGLE
+900 LEANGTLTDLNTDLETQVADLQLVIPE

-918 DAAVAG
+918 DAAVA
-924 ANVISALA
+924 AATIISPEALA
-932 LANLQDDLD
+932 ALQADLAT
-941 AAEENNGVSDATI
+941 AEANNGVSDATI
-954 ASLNTQLDDA
+954 LSLETELASV

-969 DALIAEA
+969 NALIAQA
-976 TDLETIFLQSQATIS
+976 TDIESIFLESEVTIS
-991 DLRTN
+991 DLKEN
-996 YNEQK
+996 YGNQK

-1011 LSSDVRT
+1011 LSLDVST
-1018 RISQQIGIL
+1018 RISQQIGTL
-1027 NSQVDFIDDYN
+1027 NSQVGLIDDYN
-1038 ASKPTDTVSSFS
+1038 ASKPTTIDTVNNDN
-1050 DFSDASTT
+1050 DFSDSLSS
-1058 NLTATGD
+1058 NLIVRRGQ
-1065 ASIDYSNPSGADL
+1065 IDYSNPIGADITHTGGTAIL
-1078 NYTST
+1078 
-1083 SGHIFFDNRDNSFLP
+1083 FFNNLSRIIPNS
-1098 IYSGKTVTVS
+1098 KTVTINFQFSTLGQYS
-1108 IKFSSI
+1108 IYTLYVIKRAED
-1114 VGSFLVRVFRNHSQG
+1114 GSTYTNRIILNNNS
-1129 AHSFNLID
+1129 
-1137 TSEGKNPGVSNTDT
+1137 TSYQIGNTNSHT
-1151 LTFTFNS
+1151 VTFNS
-1158 GENFQ
+1158 GAEGFDE
-1163 SIKISPLN
+1163 IHLYKAGDGADVISKFN
-1171 LRDHSGV
+1171 
-1178 IESFSVSYLSDD
+1178 VSYVGLS
-1190 GLVVTRPNIINISTL
+1190 VTTTDIINISTL
-1205 FSNLATN
+1205 FSSLATGNLSLN
-1212 NLDLSDEPLIDAL
+1212 NDALIDAL
-1225 DEYADEVTLLNDNV
+1225 DENHQADIEILNANVVT
-1239 NIYTTTLGALHN
+1239 YTTTLGTLHN
-1251 NLSSLQTA
+1251 NLNSLQTA
-1259 TQDSINELGIISS
+1259 TQASISELGIISS
-1272 ISQAD
+1272 ISQEQ
-1277 IDEAVSN
+1277 IDAAVSD
-1284 FNSEEF
+1284 FNNEEF

-1298 LTNLVTLLTQ
+1298 LSDLVILLTQ
-1308 QIEEFEPEAGES
+1308 QIDSLEPRGN
-1320 DKWLFTFNGGIPM
+1320 KWLFTLSGGAPVEESFSGEYSNLFLRIKNSN
-1333 HITDHGGGT
+1333 TDYTPSINALSYAPYGSMYLSLTGPNTGYGAIREGAKHGVGSNHF
-1342 TDDYGDWWL
+1342 Y
-1351 KIKST
+1351 T
-1356 SGLTK
+1356 SGSELVKFTANLSK
-1361 DSPFSITND
+1361 YEGNTIVDEYFEDISSGSVMQSPISFKPTFVDFEGKTVQLDITLLNYNISDLIEFRPFSSGTQYIATNRGD
-1370 LIKTHISYDEDAMFL
+1370 
-1385 PIVNFK
+1385 VNL
-1391 TATSKFLRN
+1391 TR
-1400 LEPSDVQFISAGTS
+1400 E
-1414 RLLKFAIQLQNYNS
+1414 
-1428 HDGNIVSYNENL
+1428 
-1440 IDANDNFISP
+1440 
-1450 PSSFIFP
+1450 
-1457 FSLESTTSYLKITIL
+1457 TSYLTNEGINNGYQFTV
-1472 NQDFNDLHETND
+1472 QDINEVGGWEFSIVD
-1484 LNQKFIKNQ
+1484 NQ
-1493 GEQSL
+1493 GNPLKEFS
-1498 HTNTDFLNQEN
+1498 NIDQESFDIL
-1509 VTSGLQVKI
+1509 V
-1518 ETLDSNSEWEF
+1518 DSNEDYSWNF
-1529 TVLNSLNTTSLTIND
+1529 SAVNDSLYSTS
-1544 PTKVLNV
+1544 
-1551 ANDNTRNK
+1551 AN
-1559 YTWST
+1559 YQ
-1564 ISNRYPI
+1564 
-1571 ANSLNYKIYFEQLQ
+1571 LHFEQ
-1585 QSSSSS
+1585 
-1591 IDNDSSQSRSSSVE
+1591 IEVEDNSETENNNSAQSRSSSVE

-1643 RAPNLSSYNLGAKK
+1643 RAPNLSDYNLGAKK

-1695 HDNSSNNYDC
+1695 HDNSSNHYDC

-1727 DGLTENI
+1727 DGSTENI

-1787 YNGNSSSAFIT
+1787 YNGEYSSAFIT

-1812 VIYTQAIS
+1812 VIYTQAS
-1820 GGPTSYNGYAK
+1820 YEGVTSYNGYAK
-1831 VTGIVRKMGSGVKFT
+1831 VTGIVRKMGSGVKFDT
-1846 TTNNSNQVTSSSDL
+1846 INNSNQVTSSSDL

-1901 NNTSPLSLPNENNAG
+1901 NNTSPLSLPNGNNAG

-1964 HQPYNRPIITPE
+1964 HQPYNRPSITPE

-2025 KFSEYSKTANNL
+2025 KFTEYSKTANNL

-2074 KYLKVLKNELIVGP
+2074 KYLKVLKNELIVDP
-2088 EFYFDVTSSKIN
+2088 EYYFDVTSSKIN

-2152 MKSSFETDGKPKIE
+2152 MKSSFETDNKPKIE

-2181 SASDIITDLEAIGT
+2181 SASDIITDLVAIGT
-2195 SAAANTVVATELTGT
+2195 APAANTVVATELTGT
-2210 SEPNIWE
+2210 SEPNIWKP
-2217 SGSGKNC
+2217 GDGKNC

-2248 IGFEVHRRSSAV
+2248 IGFEVHRRSGV
-2260 DLIDGKSKK
+2260 GQSKK

-2309 DGDPGEANMEDCSKD
+2309 DGEPGEANMEDCSKD
-2324 EGGESQIQCSLSG
+2324 EGGESQIQCALSG

-2343 YWKQKDNKDDPNGAG
+2343 YWQQKDNREDPNGEG
-2358 AVSWG
+2358 ALSWG
-2363 DWERVKQKAK
+2363 EWERVEQRAK

-2554 EITGFDLYSEED
+2554 EITGFDLYSEEVQD
-2566 QNVDGN
+2566 VDGN
-2572 PIDVPTGAGGFYITI
+2572 PIDVPAGAGGFYITI
-2587 PNPGSQTVELDDGS
+2587 PNPGSQTVELDDGN

-2646 IGSAGTPQRYHD
+2646 IGNAGTPQRYHD
-2658 GDTAQNPDY
+2658 GDAAQNFDY
-2667 FTSKEVNTEVSLV
+2667 FISKEVNTEVSLV

-2822 NEVISNYANLYSG
+2822 NEVISNYAKLYSG

-2849 GNKFYFAD
+2849 GKKFYFAD

-2902 DSNINK
+2902 DSDVDK

-3086 TTSISFKKVDGIIYL
+3086 TTSISFKKVDGTIYL

-3122 LVRVFGYTKKD
+3122 LVRVFGYIKRD

-3177 YSDIPFAGSSYDSM
+3177 YSDIPFAGSSYDST

-3243 AEYAIFSISNN
+3243 AEYAIFSMSNN

-3268 SDNYVGS
+3268 SDTYVGS

-3313 YASSTSSLS
+3313 YASSTTSLS

-3327 NYNDVDPTKGFLF
+3327 NYKDVDPTKGFLF

-3364 SQQSKSKFNLYAA
+3364 LNQSKSKFNLYAA

>member
-58 KFIDETTQVIEVTPI
+58 KFIDEETQVIEVTPI
-73 DNGNF
+73 DGGNS
-78 EFIELESNQTFK
+78 EIIELESNQTFQ
-90 SQKLIFSNKES
+90 SQKLIFTNKES
-101 AGTPYSLEIAY
+101 AGAPYSHKLYY
-112 LDSAVGFNEGL
+112 LDGTTNIFVA
-123 NSFISIG
+123 IG
-130 SVYNWIGNVDQKKT
+130 DTYNWIGNVDQKKT

-176 ELNFEEN
+176 ELDFEEN

-189 TFIVTL
+189 IFTVTL
-195 KTTQAGSDFLI
+195 KTTQAGSEFLF
-206 QAYGGQSG
+206 QAYGGQLG
-214 INAGGEPFAS
+214 INAGGESLAIAS
-224 SGSDFSINDTEDL
+224 NNFSIGDTETL
-237 GDGIEVNYEE
+237 GDGIQVDYEV

-282 IEGSQPINN
+282 IEGVQPTDN
-291 STEPDNNVNIFSWT
+291 SIEPENNVNIFSWT

-379 DFSSNTKLEGL
+379 DFSSNTKLEGI

-423 ISQGTLTFSGE
+423 ISEGTLTFSGE

-449 RNKNYK
+449 RNKSYK

-478 IGTSNSNGN
+478 IGTSNSNGS
-487 NEFLFTPSG
+487 NEFLFTSSG

-542 KFNLAFATSES
+542 KFNLAFAASES
-553 ELRDSLSRGNYDIKK
+553 ELRDSLSGGNYDNKI
-568 DSWYPGTSIEL
+568 DIWYPGTSIEL
-579 VNRSFGEGETG
+579 VNRSFGGGETG
-590 PTGVDLIG
+590 PTGVDLSE
-598 LQASLD
+598 LQASLLEAQETIVGLELEITNLNSD
-604 AALATIDDLNLQITN
+604 HTAALAELQTKLDL
-619 LKSSH
+619 
-624 DAELASLN
+624 
-632 LQLADATDNADQIT
+632 ATDDAAQIA
-646 IELDTANQLN
+646 IELDAAVAANTALA
-656 TVLQNNLSQIYT
+656 TNLGQIYT
-668 SYTTLVNTTNNLTG
+668 SYTTLVNTTNDLTG
-682 GTITPVVPLA
+682 GLITAQSNVTALA
-692 EVAGSLSIINS
+692 LSQINE

-709 DSITSTDSVLAQQV
+709 DSVTSTNSELAQQV
-723 QTLTEQ
+723 ESLTQENTLLNQ
-729 NDDLTAELHAIA
+729 QLDDIA
-741 VQLSDTDE
+741 LQLSDTDE
-749 AVVNISGAITKLQS
+749 AVVNISDAISQLQS
-763 DLNTANISIRE
+763 DLDRANIRINE
-774 LNVQIDAITP
+774 LNDNIAAITP
-784 EDGVSQA
+784 EDGITQA
-791 DVDAVQE
+791 DVDAVQA

-807 GITQADVDAIQSQ
+807 GITQANVDAVEQQ
-820 LDAVI
+820 LADAI
-825 AGAELAAAAA
+825 KAAEDAAEAAAAA
-835 ATALLAAQD
+835 LLEAQD
-844 NLADEATILSL
+844 NSVTDAEEIDRLQGLL
-855 TTERDD
+855 DD
-861 ALAEVAVQEAL
+861 ANEEVSIQEGLVNTAALALNAQIEANGTLDDLNTQLEAEVADLQL
-872 VKSAQD
+872 VI
-878 SLNTAIE
+878 LEN
-885 TNLSLNAVNISLTAQ
+885 
-900 LAQYNAVGLE
+900 GL
-910 DGISQADV
+910 SQADV
-918 DAAVAG
+918 DAAVAA
-924 ANVISALA
+924 ANVISAEA
-932 LANLQDDLD
+932 LAALQDDLD
-941 AAEENNGVSDATI
+941 TAEANNGVSDATI
-954 ASLNTQLDDA
+954 ASLETELDSV
-964 KQQAA
+964 KLQAA
-969 DALIAEA
+969 NALIAQA
-976 TDLETIFLQSQATIS
+976 SDIETIFLESQDTIS
-991 DLRTN
+991 NLTTN
-996 YNEQK
+996 YNNQK

-1011 LSSDVRT
+1011 LSSDVST
-1018 RISQQIGIL
+1018 RISEQIGIL
-1027 NSQVDFIDDYN
+1027 NSQVGLISDYN
-1038 ASKPTDTVSSFS
+1038 ASKPTTIDTVNNDN
-1050 DFSDASTT
+1050 DFSDSLSS
-1058 NLTATGD
+1058 NLIVRRGQ
-1065 ASIDYSNPSGADL
+1065 IDYNNPIGADITHTGGNAIL
-1078 NYTST
+1078 VFNNLSR
-1083 SGHIFFDNRDNSFLP
+1083 IIPNS
-1098 IYSGKTVTVS
+1098 KTVTINFQFSTLGLYS
-1108 IKFSSI
+1108 IYTLYVIRRAEDGTIYYNRIHLSNNS
-1114 VGSFLVRVFRNHSQG
+1114 
-1129 AHSFNLID
+1129 
-1137 TSEGKNPGVSNTDT
+1137 TSYQIGNTNSHT
-1151 LTFTFNS
+1151 VTFNS
-1158 GENFQ
+1158 GAEGFDE
-1163 SIKISPLN
+1163 ILLYKTADGADVISKFN
-1171 LRDHSGV
+1171 
-1178 IESFSVSYLSDD
+1178 VSYVGLS
-1190 GLVVTRPNIINISTL
+1190 VTTTDIIDISTL
-1205 FSNLATN
+1205 FSSLATGNLSLN
-1212 NLDLSDEPLIDAL
+1212 NDALIDAL
-1225 DEYADEVTLLNDNV
+1225 DENHQADIEILNANV
-1239 NIYTTTLGALHN
+1239 VNYTTTLGALHD
-1251 NLSSLQTA
+1251 NLSSLQIA
-1259 TQDSINELGIISS
+1259 TQASINELGIISS

-1277 IDEAVSN
+1277 IDEAVLN
-1284 FNSEEF
+1284 FNSDEF
-1290 TLTQQIES
+1290 TLTQQIQS
-1298 LTNLVTLLTQ
+1298 LSDLVTLLTQ
-1308 QIEEFEPEAGES
+1308 QIDSLEPRGN
-1320 DKWLFTFNGGIPM
+1320 KWLFTLSGGAPVEKSIDFSDTKYQNLYLR
-1333 HITDHGGGT
+1333 ITNSNTDYTPSINALGGDLSGSINLNLSRAT
-1342 TDDYGDWWL
+1342 TGYSDGREQAKVGVGSNQFL
-1351 KIKST
+1351 T
-1356 SGLTK
+1356 SGSDLVSFTSDLSKYEGITIIDEDFQNISSGDVMQSPISFKPTFVDSEGNTVQLDITLLNYDISNLIAFAPYTSGTQYIAVNRGNVNLTRETSYLTNEGI
-1361 DSPFSITND
+1361 DNGYQFTVQDVNEVGGWEFSIVDFQGNSLKEFSNIQQESFGILVD
-1370 LIKTHISYDEDAMFL
+1370 SNEDYSWNFSNVNHISYSTSANYQLHFEQIEVED
-1385 PIVNFK
+1385 
-1391 TATSKFLRN
+1391 
-1400 LEPSDVQFISAGTS
+1400 
-1414 RLLKFAIQLQNYNS
+1414 
-1428 HDGNIVSYNENL
+1428 
-1440 IDANDNFISP
+1440 
-1450 PSSFIFP
+1450 
-1457 FSLESTTSYLKITIL
+1457 
-1472 NQDFNDLHETND
+1472 
-1484 LNQKFIKNQ
+1484 
-1493 GEQSL
+1493 
-1498 HTNTDFLNQEN
+1498 
-1509 VTSGLQVKI
+1509 
-1518 ETLDSNSEWEF
+1518 NSETENN
-1529 TVLNSLNTTSLTIND
+1529 NS
-1544 PTKVLNV
+1544 
-1551 ANDNTRNK
+1551 A
-1559 YTWST
+1559 
-1564 ISNRYPI
+1564 
-1571 ANSLNYKIYFEQLQ
+1571 
-1585 QSSSSS
+1585 
-1591 IDNDSSQSRSSSVE
+1591 QSRSSSVE

-1673 SSKYSCIGTYEDK
+1673 SSEYSCIGTYEDK

-1695 HDNSSNNYDC
+1695 HDNSSNHYDC

-1787 YNGNSSSAFIT
+1787 YNGSSSSAFIS
-1798 YDDSSLKNKFRIGD
+1798 YNDSSLKNDFRIGD

-1831 VTGIVRKMGSGVKFT
+1831 VTGIVRKMGSSVKFS

-1860 SNVLD
+1860 SNILD

-1874 ENFPYYYQVESISG
+1874 NNFPYYYQVESISG

-1895 PVIFTV
+1895 PVVFTV
-1901 NNTSPLSLPNENNAG
+1901 NDTSPLSLPNGNNAG

-1931 PGILMFADPSDAY
+1931 PGILMFADPSDSY

-1964 HQPYNRPIITPE
+1964 HQPYNRPSITPE

-2074 KYLKVLKNELIVGP
+2074 KYLKVLKNELIIVP
-2088 EFYFDVTSSKIN
+2088 EFYFDVTLSKIN

-2152 MKSSFETDGKPKIE
+2152 MRSSFETDGKPKIE
-2166 TTESSFL
+2166 TTESSLL

-2181 SASDIITDLEAIGT
+2181 SASDIITDLIATGA
-2195 SAAANTVVATELTGT
+2195 SAANTVVATELTGT

-2217 SGSGKNC
+2217 SGGGKNC

-2248 IGFEVHRRSSAV
+2248 IGFEVHRRSSVV

-2295 QFEADNWEGGTRMH
+2295 QFEANNWEGGTRMH

-2358 AVSWG
+2358 ADSWG

-2426 EVSVNLNGTRLY
+2426 EVPVNLNGTRLY

-2506 QSLKSHK
+2506 QSLKNHK

-2554 EITGFDLYSEED
+2554 EITGFDVYQSDTPAGED
-2566 QNVDGN
+2566 TQ
-2572 PIDVPTGAGGFYITI
+2572 PITTGAGEGGFYITM

-2646 IGSAGTPQRYHD
+2646 IGNAGTSQRYHN

-2667 FTSKEVNTEVSLV
+2667 FISKEVNTEVSLV

-2713 DYFLNDFHHTNHY
+2713 DYFLNDFHNTNHY
-2726 DKGRINVINTNAAER
+2726 DRGRINVINTNAAER

-2849 GNKFYFAD
+2849 GKKFYFAD

-2902 DSNINK
+2902 DSDVDK

-3086 TTSISFKKVDGIIYL
+3086 TTSISFKKVDGTIYL

-3122 LVRVFGYTKKD
+3122 LVRVFGYIKRD

-3154 PTQMKAKNSYML
+3154 PTQMKVKNSYML

-3209 SSFSELNNN
+3209 SSVSELNNN

-3313 YASSTSSLS
+3313 YASSTTSLS

>member
-58 KFIDETTQVIEVTPI
+58 KFIDEETQVIEVTPI

-90 SQKLIFSNKES
+90 TQKLIFSNKES
-101 AGTPYSLEIAY
+101 AGALYSLEIAY
-112 LDSAVGFNEGL
+112 LDSFAGDNEGT
-123 NSFISIG
+123 NAFISIG
-130 SVYNWIGNVDQKKT
+130 GTYNWTGNVDQKKT

-165 ITTGNSITIQA
+165 IITGNSITIQA
-176 ELNFEEN
+176 ELDFEEN

-189 TFIVTL
+189 SFTVTL

-214 INAGGEPFAS
+214 IDAGGEPFAF
-224 SGSDFSINDTEDL
+224 SGSDFSINDFEIL
-237 GDGIEVNYEE
+237 GNDIEVYYEV

-282 IEGSQPINN
+282 IEGSQPTDN
-291 STEPDNNVNIFSWT
+291 SIEPDNNVNIFSWT
-305 QVGEGDSPD
+305 QVGVGNSSD
-314 DYLVE
+314 DFLVE

-379 DFSSNTKLEGL
+379 DFLSNTKLEGL
-390 NSGGARNNSG
+390 NSGGARNNPG

-434 DVLADNSYILKSPII
+434 DVLADNSYILNSPII
-449 RNKNYK
+449 RNKSYK

-463 EAIGKSFTLKSGNTD
+463 EAIGKSFTLKSGNTE
-478 IGTSNSNGN
+478 IGIPVNSNGN
-487 NEFLFTPSG
+487 QEFLFTPSG
-496 NSSVIYLSFDSN
+496 DSSVIYLSFDSN

-520 RLFLEDVPVSKL
+520 RLFLEDVSVSKL

-553 ELRDSLSRGNYDIKK
+553 ELRDSLSRGFFSDSLA
-568 DSWYPGTSIEL
+568 SWYDGVGLTLLKKSAGSGDVVPIPEDLYNLEVDLQTALESIENL
-579 VNRSFGEGETG
+579 N
-590 PTGVDLIG
+590 
-598 LQASLD
+598 
-604 AALATIDDLNLQITN
+604 ATISQNNTEYQNTLAELNLSLTNSQNDANGITADLNAANALNDALEAN
-619 LKSSH
+619 LGS
-624 DAELASLN
+624 
-632 LQLADATDNADQIT
+632 
-646 IELDTANQLN
+646 
-656 TVLQNNLSQIYT
+656 IY
-668 SYTTLVNTTNNLTG
+668 SAYTTLNDQVNDITT
-682 GTITPVVPLA
+682 
-692 EVAGSLSIINS
+692 E
-703 ALTAYS
+703 
-709 DSITSTDSVLAQQV
+709 
-723 QTLTEQ
+723 
-729 NDDLTAELHAIA
+729 
-741 VQLSDTDE
+741 
-749 AVVNISGAITKLQS
+749 NISV
-763 DLNTANISIRE
+763 NP
-774 LNVQIDAITP
+774 V
-784 EDGVSQA
+784 GVTY
-791 DVDAVQE
+791 
-798 LLDAVVPED
+798 
-807 GITQADVDAIQSQ
+807 TQ
-820 LDAVI
+820 
-825 AGAELAAAAA
+825 
-835 ATALLAAQD
+835 
-844 NLADEATILSL
+844 
-855 TTERDD
+855 TTENIIDGLN
-861 ALAEVAVQEAL
+861 AI
-872 VKSAQD
+872 
-878 SLNTAIE
+878 NTAIQ
-885 TNLSLNAVNISLTAQ
+885 NLNSNDTIIDTDLNQQLESQIEANNQLLELYNNTLLELESANADVISLS
-900 LAQYNAVGLE
+900 NAN
-910 DGISQADV
+910 
-918 DAAVAG
+918 AAFD
-924 ANVISALA
+924 N
-932 LANLQDDLD
+932 
-941 AAEENNGVSDATI
+941 TI
-954 ASLNTQLDDA
+954 YSLNTQISELQDQISNVGLT
-964 KQQAA
+964 QQELTSIIVAGIATVNNLKSEYVTQKNVYQSVLA
-969 DALIAEA
+969 DV
-976 TDLETIFLQSQATIS
+976 T
-991 DLRTN
+991 
-996 YNEQK
+996 
-1001 IKLEEVKTES
+1001 
-1011 LSSDVRT
+1011 LSSDVQSD
-1018 RISQQIGIL
+1018 ISEQIDLL
-1027 NSQVDFIDDYN
+1027 NTNISLIDDYLATSPEPIN
-1038 ASKPTDTVSSFS
+1038 FLSNPNFEGSVGYTDFNSTVVNFDHPNGVEIKNETDNSSRRFKITLPDSIKNSDTPTVITYAIKAHTVGPGFRLRLKDGPSTNFDDQIIASIYNNDLYTGTFTYDPSLVEEEGFLYLIKNTGTHVVIESLELFS
-1050 DFSDASTT
+1050 DTIIDVTTEDVT
-1058 NLTATGD
+1058 NLT
-1065 ASIDYSNPSGADL
+1065 
-1078 NYTST
+1078 
-1083 SGHIFFDNRDNSFLP
+1083 
-1098 IYSGKTVTVS
+1098 
-1108 IKFSSI
+1108 
-1114 VGSFLVRVFRNHSQG
+1114 
-1129 AHSFNLID
+1129 
-1137 TSEGKNPGVSNTDT
+1137 
-1151 LTFTFNS
+1151 
-1158 GENFQ
+1158 
-1163 SIKISPLN
+1163 
-1171 LRDHSGV
+1171 
-1178 IESFSVSYLSDD
+1178 
-1190 GLVVTRPNIINISTL
+1190 NI
-1205 FSNLATN
+1205 
-1212 NLDLSDEPLIDAL
+1212 
-1225 DEYADEVTLLNDNV
+1225 
-1239 NIYTTTLGALHN
+1239 
-1251 NLSSLQTA
+1251 LSSLDNTTLS
-1259 TQDSINELGIISS
+1259 TQPLLNGLNELQSEVDSINLTITSYNTNLGSLYNNLFLLQNSVGEVITQLSIDSS
-1272 ISQAD
+1272 ISQSD
-1277 IDEAVSN
+1277 IDQVSSN
-1284 FNSEEF
+1284 YNASNDDLNSQIDSLYSLVDLLNTQIGEIQSGNTGANSLNVNKWLM
-1290 TLTQQIES
+1290 TLTGGVPVIVNNGFYLTS
-1298 LTNLVTLLTQ
+1298 LT
-1308 QIEEFEPEAGES
+1308 
-1320 DKWLFTFNGGIPM
+1320 KK
-1333 HITDHGGGT
+1333 
-1342 TDDYGDWWL
+1342 L
-1351 KIKST
+1351 KI
-1356 SGLTK
+1356 
-1361 DSPFSITND
+1361 TNTD
-1370 LIKTHISYDEDAMFL
+1370 GWSLGGDEEVELELINVLGMTTQA
-1385 PIVNFK
+1385 
-1391 TATSKFLRN
+1391 LRN
-1400 LEPSDVQFISAGTS
+1400 NNDIANGAQQELSYFVRNAN
-1414 RLLKFAIQLQNYNS
+1414 LL
-1428 HDGNIVSYNENL
+1428 
-1440 IDANDNFISP
+1440 ANAAYYDSLLNDPQGNFISP
-1450 PSSFIFP
+1450 GAILNIP
-1457 FSLESTTSYLKITIL
+1457 FFNEIGLATYLKIQIL
-1472 NQDFNDLHETND
+1472 NPNFEEVLDENSV
-1484 LNQKFIKNQ
+1484 ISNQ
-1493 GEQSL
+1493 GSVPMSEIS
-1498 HTNTDFLNQEN
+1498 DYVINQTGESN
-1509 VTSGLQVKI
+1509 GLQV
-1518 ETLDSNSEWEF
+1518 EFSSTVSGWEF
-1529 TVLNSLNTTSLTIND
+1529 EVVDQDENSTLL
-1544 PTKVLNV
+1544 
-1551 ANDNTRNK
+1551 
-1559 YTWST
+1559 
-1564 ISNRYPI
+1564 
-1571 ANSLNYKIYFEQLQ
+1571 
-1585 QSSSSS
+1585 
-1591 IDNDSSQSRSSSVE
+1591 DSSQQSVTLFQDTSNSYTWNTTIGSNTPPAPGGANYKLHFENVAQIELGDGNETTEGGTSNRSLTGSVE
-1605 SFVSRASLPSYS
+1605 NFVSRAALPSYS
-1617 MASVKPSEALIYP
+1617 MDSVKPSEALIYP

-1643 RAPNLSSYNLGAKK
+1643 RAPNLSDYNLGAKK

-1695 HDNSSNNYDC
+1695 HDNSSNHYDC

-1727 DGLTENI
+1727 DGSTENI
-1734 LNFSNDKA
+1734 LNFSNDNA

-1787 YNGNSSSAFIT
+1787 YNGSSSSAFIT

-1812 VIYTQAIS
+1812 VIYTQAIYE
-1820 GGPTSYNGYAK
+1820 GVTSYNGYAK
-1831 VTGIVRKMGSGVKFT
+1831 VTGIVRKMGSSVKFS

-1860 SNVLD
+1860 SNILD
-1865 PGEFIGIMF
+1865 PGEFIGIMYN
-1874 ENFPYYYQVESISG
+1874 NFPYYYQVESISG

-1901 NNTSPLSLPNENNAG
+1901 SNTSPLSLPNGNNAG

-1964 HQPYNRPIITPE
+1964 HQPYNRPSITPE

-2025 KFSEYSKTANNL
+2025 KFTEYSKTANNL

-2074 KYLKVLKNELIVGP
+2074 KYLKVLKNELIVDP
-2088 EFYFDVTSSKIN
+2088 EFYFDVTLSKIN

-2166 TTESSFL
+2166 TTESSLL
-2173 VYGNKTST
+2173 VFATTDTSKP
-2181 SASDIITDLEAIGT
+2181 ITTFSETNSTNAQNSNIVSGVNWDVFDNSNCQLDLF
-2195 SAAANTVVATELTGT
+2195 VELNGL
-2210 SEPNIWE
+2210 
-2217 SGSGKNC
+2217 
-2224 KMHFYIDFD
+2224 
-2233 GMDLNDENS
+2233 DLNDVNS
-2242 QHLDID
+2242 QILSLNLTFGLKRDKS
-2248 IGFEVHRRSSAV
+2248 GGRTLQRS
-2260 DLIDGKSKK
+2260 GKLN
-2269 RAARFA
+2269 
-2275 MNIDI
+2275 MNVDI
-2280 TGFDSINQVRNEIIS
+2280 TGLTTINQVRNELIGQIT
-2295 QFEADNWEGGTRMH
+2295 QGNYQGGLDADNYNADNVNDNDGT
-2309 DGDPGEANMEDCSKD
+2309 
-2324 EGGESQIQCSLSG
+2324 IQVTTSG
-2337 ATRIDV
+2337 ATRVRIRFRFIDN
-2343 YWKQKDNKDDPNGAG
+2343 DETGESNGIG
-2358 AVSWG
+2358 TLIWG
-2363 DWERVKQKAK
+2363 THEGWRNVKATIDT
-2373 VKFLSGAPGIS
+2373 KFLSGAPGIS

-2451 SSGVKFEIY
+2451 SSEVKFEIY

-2554 EITGFDLYSEED
+2554 EITGFDVYQSETTASED
-2566 QNVDGN
+2566 TQ
-2572 PIDVPTGAGGFYITI
+2572 PITTGAGEGGFYITI

-2646 IGSAGTPQRYHD
+2646 IGNAGNSQRYHD

-2667 FTSKEVNTEVSLV
+2667 FISKEVNTEVSLV

-2713 DYFLNDFHHTNHY
+2713 DYFLNDFHNTNHY

-2842 PESIVRH
+2842 PESIVKH
-2849 GNKFYFAD
+2849 GKKFYFAD

-2883 RDIGEMYIKYNPDK
+2883 RDIGEMYIRYNPDK

-2902 DSNINK
+2902 DSDINK

-3026 NSDFNKFY
+3026 NSEFNKFY

-3086 TTSISFKKVDGIIYL
+3086 TTSISFKKVDGTIYL
-3101 DGSNKIVGTN
+3101 DGSNKIVGIN
-3111 TRFYESVSPGD
+3111 TKFYESVSPGD
-3122 LVRVFGYTKKD
+3122 LIRVFGYIKRD
-3133 YLGKDFIV
+3133 YLSKDFIV
-3141 SKVISNNLIEVNE
+3141 SKVISNNLITVNK
-3154 PTQMKAKNSYML
+3154 PTEMKGKNSYML

-3177 YSDIPFAGSSYDSM
+3177 YSEVPFAGSGIDS
-3191 LDENQFG
+3191 LSDNFDFG
-3198 DGSEIQGVGSA
+3198 DGSDIQGVGSA
-3209 SSFSELNNN
+3209 SQAITNDKSPY
-3218 VTLTG
+3218 VTLLG
-3223 SLLNVVDIN
+3223 DNFNVVDFNKPI
-3232 NTMNSIDMISG
+3232 SPVDMVSG
-3243 AEYAIFSISNN
+3243 AEYAIQELGEDSS
-3254 SNFNVLYSDNSLQT
+3254 FNVSLSSSNLYSDSNVVGTVFTSSFPQQT
-3268 SDNYVGS
+3268 
-3275 VFKYNF
+3275 
-3281 TQIPTGEV
+3281 TGLV
-3289 KVIPTT
+3289 KVISTN
-3295 YKLYLKQTDNK
+3295 YKLYYKNSSDNK
-3306 TVFLGYI
+3306 TTFLGYI
-3313 YASSTSSLS
+3313 YSSSSTEIDFLSS
-3322 FLKSP
+3322 P
-3327 NYNDVDPTKGFLF
+3327 EYNNIDLTNGFLF
-3340 VVKSGSVEG
+3340 VVKSGNIEG

-3355 YMRTILATN
+3355 YMRAILATN
-3364 SQQSKSKFNLYAA
+3364 SHQSKSKFNLYAA